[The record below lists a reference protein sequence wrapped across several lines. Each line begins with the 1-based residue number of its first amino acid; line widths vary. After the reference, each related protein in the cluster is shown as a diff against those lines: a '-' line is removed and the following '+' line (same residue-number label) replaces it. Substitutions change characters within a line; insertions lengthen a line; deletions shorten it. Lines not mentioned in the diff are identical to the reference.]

1 MDGKCR
7 LDYCWQ
13 LIRWRAAELIA
24 KCYKKGKMPVYE
36 YCNSKNTKSHGF
48 STMQAPTITI
58 NFTHK
63 KYEGLFVYQY
73 NFNKTQ
79 IPFALWKTLCGFI
92 LP

>member
-1 MDGKCR
+1 
-7 LDYCWQ
+7 
-13 LIRWRAAELIA
+13 
-24 KCYKKGKMPVYE
+24 MPVYE
-36 YCNSKNTKSHGF
+36 YCNIKDTKSHGF

-63 KYEGLFVYQY
+63 KYEGKS

-92 LP
+92 LL